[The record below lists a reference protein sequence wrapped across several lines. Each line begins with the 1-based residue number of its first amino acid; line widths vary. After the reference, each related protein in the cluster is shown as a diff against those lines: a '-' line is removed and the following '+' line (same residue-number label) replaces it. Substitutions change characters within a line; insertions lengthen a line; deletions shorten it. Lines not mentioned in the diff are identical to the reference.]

1 MHNLYYFTDRSYLSW
16 LNEPTGTLVEA
27 MRQQGIIAP
36 DHHRV
41 RFCGFFFWCGG
52 TAVFLPANSDVSVKP
67 ALSAH
72 LLLRTLNRYYA
83 GRPTGIL
90 GTGGDSLIGGSLLSL
105 AVTLFDDYQANGLY
119 VRRCRHRTIN
129 QGKTNWP
136 RTFARHTPFPAATA
150 PIYFELESSRTR
162 YVSDCETARIHA
174 AVIRDIREKFGILL
188 YGETVLSDEN
198 LEKMQ
203 SPTGGREAQLAYL
216 NRELSLSYSE
226 RDITLINSLKRYIDS
241 SQGCDEDSL
250 IIGTRHFHSVWEVML
265 DNVLSG
271 ERNFNSR
278 LPVPYYFKDGLF
290 HEVAEKGQRTDTV
303 LRNDDGT
310 RYAVVDAKYYTASA
324 PKDAPGW
331 PDLVK
336 QFFYQKAVKSVTNKD
351 AEVTTHFVFP
361 GSVSYL
367 TSAHVGERGQHQQK
381 TLQHTSGYPVVNCH
395 YCDPTD
401 LMKAYVSYGKMQNLR
416 DSILNISETW
426 YSDCQGHLE

>member
-1 MHNLYYFTDRSYLSW
+1 MHSLHYFTDRSYLSC
-16 LNEPTGTLVEA
+16 LDEPTGTLVEA
-27 MRQQGIIAP
+27 MRRKGIIAP

-41 RFCGFFFWCGG
+41 RFCGFFSWRGG
-52 TAVFLPANSDVSVKP
+52 TAVFLPANSDVSEKP

-72 LLLRTLNRYYA
+72 WLLRTLSRYYA
-83 GRPTGIL
+83 GRPTGIQ
-90 GTGGDSLIGGSLLSL
+90 GTEGDSLIGGTLLSL

-119 VRRCRHRTIN
+119 VRRSRYSIVN

-136 RTFARHTPFPAATA
+136 RTISRHTPFPSVTA
-150 PIYFELESSRTR
+150 PVYLELESSKTH

-174 AVIRDIREKFGILL
+174 AVVRDIREKFGILL
-188 YGETVLSDEN
+188 YGETILSDET
-198 LEKMQ
+198 LEKMPPPAGVKEVQ
-203 SPTGGREAQLAYL
+203 IAYL

-241 SQGCDEDSL
+241 SQGSDENSL
-250 IIGTRHFHSVWEVML
+250 IIGTRYFHSVWEVML
-265 DNVLSG
+265 DNALSS

-278 LPVPYYFKDGLF
+278 LPVPYYQKDGLF

-336 QFFYQKAVKSVTNKD
+336 QFFYQKAVKSVTDED

-361 GSVSYL
+361 GSDNCL
-367 TSAHVGERGQHQQK
+367 TSAHVGKRGQHQQK
-381 TLQHTSGYPVVNCH
+381 TLQHTPGYPVVHCH
-395 YCDPTD
+395 YCDPIE
-401 LMKAYVSYGKMQNLR
+401 LMKAYVTHGRMLHLR
-416 DSILNISETW
+416 DSILNT
-426 YSDCQGHLE
+426 SDTLSIT

>member
-1 MHNLYYFTDRSYLSW
+1 MHNLHYFTDRSYLSW

-27 MRQQGIIAP
+27 MRRQGIIAP

-41 RFCGFFFWCGG
+41 RFCGFFSWRGG
-52 TAVFLPANSDVSVKP
+52 TAVFLPANSNTSVKP

-72 LLLRTLNRYYA
+72 WLLRTLNRYYA
-83 GRPTGIL
+83 GRPTGIQ
-90 GTGGDSLIGGSLLSL
+90 GTEGDSLIGGSLLSL

-119 VRRCRHRTIN
+119 VRRCRHRTVN

-136 RTFARHTPFPAATA
+136 RTVSRHTPFPSVTA
-150 PIYFELESSRTR
+150 PVYLELESSRTR

-174 AVIRDIREKFGILL
+174 AVLRDIREKFGILL
-188 YGETVLSDEN
+188 YGETVLSDET
-198 LEKMQ
+198 LERMLL
-203 SPTGGREAQLAYL
+203 PAGGKEAQIAYL

-241 SQGCDEDSL
+241 SQGSDEDSL

-265 DNVLSG
+265 DNALSG
-271 ERNFNSR
+271 ERNFNSK
-278 LPVPYYFKDGLF
+278 LPVPYYLKEGLF

-303 LRNDDGT
+303 LRNNDGT

-336 QFFYQKAVKSVTNKD
+336 QFFYQKAVKSV
-351 AEVTTHFVFP
+351 AGEEAGVTTHFVFP
-361 GSVSYL
+361 GSGNYL
-367 TSAHVGERGQHQQK
+367 TSAHVGERGQHQQT
-381 TLQHTSGYPVVNCH
+381 TLLHTPDYSVVHCH

-401 LMKAYVSYGKMQNLR
+401 LMKAYVTHGRLPALR
-416 DSILNISETW
+416 DSILDIPEIQSIT
-426 YSDCQGHLE
+426 